1 MKKKYYTCIDHMQ
14 NFYAISVLFFFL
26 MEVFVLFTV
35 IEVFIL
41 SPLFLFIRSYDLGK
55 DERVKI

>member
-1 MKKKYYTCIDHMQ
+1 MQ
-14 NFYAISVLFFFL
+14 SLIFFFL
-26 MEVFVLFTV
+26 MEVFVLLTV

-55 DERVKI
+55 YEQVKI

>member
-1 MKKKYYTCIDHMQ
+1 MKKKYYTYIDHMQ
-14 NFYAISVLFFFL
+14 NFYAISDFFFL
-26 MEVFVLFTV
+26 MEVFVLLTV

-55 DERVKI
+55 YEQVKI

>member
-1 MKKKYYTCIDHMQ
+1 MKKKYYTYIDMQ
-14 NFYAISVLFFFL
+14 NFYAVSDFFFL
-26 MEVFVLFTV
+26 MEVFVLLTV

-55 DERVKI
+55 YEQVTI

>member
-1 MKKKYYTCIDHMQ
+1 MKKKYYTYIDHTQ
-14 NFYAISVLFFFL
+14 NFYAISDFFFFL
-26 MEVFVLFTV
+26 VEVFVLLTV

-55 DERVKI
+55 YEEVTI